1 MGSYLEKIVEK
12 KRMSIK
18 DMPNIDHIERRPAI
32 KFTGKL
38 RSMETMAVIAEFKR
52 ASPSKGT
59 INQAADPVRQ
69 ALLYEQYGAAA
80 ISVLT
85 DEHFKGTLDDL
96 KFVRQAVGLPLL
108 CKDFILEEK
117 QIAHAALAGADVVLL
132 IAAIHDQYKLKSL
145 HDYAKACGLDTLVEV
160 HHEYELERALYADA
174 EIIGVNNRNLST
186 FEVDLGVT
194 ERLGP
199 AVRKA
204 GAFLI
209 SESGIHTEE
218 DVKRAAAAGA
228 NGLLVGEALMSA
240 PDLEEKFRSLINTGK
255 LKTVDLL

>member
-1 MGSYLEKIVEK
+1 MGSYLERIVAK
-12 KRMSIK
+12 KRMSIN
-18 DMPNIDHIERRPAI
+18 DMPEINQIERRTSI
-32 KFTGKL
+32 KFTEKL
-38 RSMETMAVIAEFKR
+38 RSMDTMAVIAEFKR

-96 KFVRQAVGLPLL
+96 RSVRQAVGLPLL

-117 QIAHAALAGADVVLL
+117 QIAHAALAGADLVLL
-132 IAAIHDQYKLKSL
+132 IASIHDQYKLKSL
-145 HDYAKACGLDTLVEV
+145 HDYAKACGLEALIEV
-160 HHEYELERALYADA
+160 HHEAELDRALYAGA
-174 EIIGVNNRNLST
+174 EIIGINNRNLST
-186 FEVDLGVT
+186 FGVDLGLT

-199 AVRKA
+199 VVRKA

-209 SESGIHTEE
+209 SESGIHT
-218 DVKRAAAAGA
+218 DHDAKRAAAAGA

-240 PDLEEKFRSLINTGK
+240 SDLEEKFRSLMNTGK
-255 LKTVDLL
+255 PKTVDLL